1 MLSLWIIMSVHIHS
15 PVLDTQSPLKVNNK
29 TAKVNLPQNA
39 IGLAVHGTS
48 DRAAELAGEILV
60 VGERADDTEAAR
72 AVRIGQNLL
81 LETLGCFDSAPQ
93 VGVREEEDL
102 IGRELLQTGQLR
114 LSSVGGHVE
123 VVGSV
128 SFTQTAVVGN
138 VLALSCHSVH
148 LFIVGIGY

>member
-1 MLSLWIIMSVHIHS
+1 LDYNVNSYSFTDTW
-15 PVLDTQSPLKVNNK
+15 DTQSPLKVNNK
-29 TAKVNLPQNA
+29 TATVNLPQNA
-39 IGLAVHGTS
+39 IVLAVHGTS

-60 VGERADDTEAAR
+60 VGEWANDAEAAR
-72 AVRIGQNLL
+72 AVRISQNLL

-93 VGVREEEDL
+93 VCVREEEDL

-138 VLALSCHSVH
+138 VLALSGHSVH